1 MQVRAGSSLPV
12 NQRPRR
18 LSLHAALLAG
28 VYLVFLLLLFGLRQ
42 PILACLWLLA
52 GLLADCLLW
61 RAVTRVPG
69 AGQVERLTQSLLAQ
83 VEAQSSALTEQAG
96 QIARLQ
102 AAVTDHALH
111 ARVLG
116 ELDGGTQPRL
126 VALVEDLAQAEQR
139 LPEEARQTRAWLHEA
154 RRLARSAQADVDAI
168 RLQVAGR

>member
-1 MQVRAGSSLPV
+1 VQVWIRSSLPL

-18 LSLHAALLAG
+18 LFLHAVLLAG

-42 PILACLWLLA
+42 PILACVWLLA

-61 RAVTRVPG
+61 RAVTRVSCT
-69 AGQVERLTQSLLAQ
+69 GQVERLTQSLLAQ
-83 VEAQSSALTEQAG
+83 LEVQSSALTEQAG

-102 AAVTDHALH
+102 AAVTDDALH
-111 ARVLG
+111 DRVLG
-116 ELDGGTQPRL
+116 ELDGGTQPKL
-126 VALVEDLAQAEQR
+126 EALVEDLVQAEQK